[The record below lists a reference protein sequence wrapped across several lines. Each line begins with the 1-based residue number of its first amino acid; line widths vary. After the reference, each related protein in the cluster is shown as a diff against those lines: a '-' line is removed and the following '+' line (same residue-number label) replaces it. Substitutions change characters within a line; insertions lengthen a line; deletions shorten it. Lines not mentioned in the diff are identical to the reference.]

1 MPSHAPSP
9 VSAALRHP
17 APAWAT
23 AGVAALAVVVALVP
37 GLLVLGAVLGVLG
50 LALGVAVLARRGGP
64 ARIAAAGA
72 VVSAAVV
79 TVSLATAAVG
89 VSTGLPQ
96 LAAEAGAEG
105 FGAPSTDVAQLD
117 TVAARFGQTVTYDD
131 GLQLYIADPVEF
143 VPSSEAR
150 GAGQAVQL
158 AFTIVV
164 YNGTDAEVA
173 LRESSSVSA
182 AGQQADA
189 VVDPV
194 NGATGVP
201 PVSTLAP
208 GETVSYVEA
217 FSLASGDAVFA
228 IAPGADYLP
237 ARFTR

>member
-1 MPSHAPSP
+1 MPSSAPSP
-9 VSAALRHP
+9 ASAALGGA
-17 APAWAT
+17 APAWA
-23 AGVAALAVVVALVP
+23 AAVVAALAVVVALLP
-37 GLLVLGAVLGVLG
+37 GLLVLGAVLGAAG
-50 LALGVAVLARRGGP
+50 LALGVVALAWRTSRP
-64 ARIAAAGA
+64 RIAGAAAVVAAAVVAVSVAVGAGA
-72 VVSAAVV
+72 VS
-79 TVSLATAAVG
+79 SG
-89 VSTGLPQ
+89 VSR

-105 FGAPSTDVAQLD
+105 FGGPVAGAAQLD

-131 GLQLYIADPVEF
+131 GLQLYIAEPVAF
-143 VPSSEAR
+143 TPSSEAR
-150 GAGQAVQL
+150 GAGQQVQL

-182 AGQQADA
+182 EGRPGEA

-194 NGATGVP
+194 NGANGVP

-217 FSLASGDAVFA
+217 FSLASDDVVFA
-228 IAPGADYLP
+228 IAPGGDYLP